1 MYFNAPQ
8 IVHTMGKGE
17 KVRGV
22 TCFDEEVFIVCNGK
36 AEVQV
41 FDVDTLSLKR
51 RLPVTGLNSAYD
63 LASCAQNSCLYSCN
77 VSGNCVFKIDIK
89 GNTTSWAA
97 NGAAYSLSVSSKSNV
112 LVTCNCPSKITE
124 FTTDGRLLRQIP
136 LQQIVPGIYHSVQY
150 SNGQFLVGNETS
162 DKRVYV
168 IDDDG
173 KLVQCYSGLIGSS
186 AGQIRLL
193 FHFVVDTD
201 GFTAAVD
208 YRNNNVVLLNPSLSY
223 VRELIPAKKGL
234 PNSPFRICY
243 NGRRR
248 LIFVVGFDDGLLSV
262 FKGETAN

>member
-1 MYFNAPQ
+1 MYFNAPKL
-8 IVHTMGKGE
+8 VHTMGKGE
-17 KVRGV
+17 TVRGI
-22 TCFDEEVFIVCNGK
+22 TCLADEVFIVCHGR

-63 LASCAQNSCLYSCN
+63 LASCVQNSCLYSCN
-77 VSGNCVFKIDIK
+77 LNDDCVFKIDMK
-89 GNTTSWAA
+89 GNATSWAA
-97 NGAAYSLSVSSKSNV
+97 NGATYSLSVSSKSNV
-112 LVTCNCPSKITE
+112 LVTCNSPSKLTE
-124 FTTDGRLLRQIP
+124 FTTDGRLLRQIR
-136 LQQIVPGIYHSVQY
+136 LQQTVPYLYHSVQY
-150 SNGQFLVGNETS
+150 SNGKFLVSNNSG

-173 KLVQCYSGLIGSS
+173 KLVQCYPGLIGSS

-193 FHFVVDTD
+193 IPFVVDKD

-223 VRELIPAKKGL
+223 VRELIPAKKGV
-234 PNSPFRICY
+234 PNGPFRIYY

-248 LIFVVGFDDGLLSV
+248 LIFVLGYDDGLLSV